1 MKSMSFSLLA
11 CLGLLCL
18 PGLVSAET
26 LRNAG
31 VLGNSGEQGATLVRF
46 GAKTASGLGV
56 VYDRYGSMWD
66 RAGTGVLNRYAV
78 DGRQLATYAIAPG
91 GSSGERDTITLV
103 GDVVMLKLGK
113 KLYTLPVSAP
123 SGTAPTLLP
132 VDVTRLSFNTHD
144 GWAAAANGNAVF
156 LVNAT
161 GEKRDVVTVE
171 SPVEDIDIGPEGGIY
186 ARVKGQMVRVDPAAS
201 ADQRGPW
208 PSPGER
214 PQWLAD
220 HWYASAWHGTIRRF
234 TPDFSPDPGVVLG
247 GASGS
252 FIGYVEGNHEMNN
265 ARGLAHLGGNL
276 FAASGIE
283 GGIHLL
289 EWNEADQRF
298 TIIRRISSL
307 PVCKA
312 LAIDS
317 KGRVWNNG
325 GVWDWSDGPDAPVK
339 NSVPGADE
347 PGLFGASMLAGDVL
361 VSPGVRWGRP
371 VLYVGKLDGPAGL
384 SGNVDEL
391 TKTLVASTV
400 VTVDKRLTV
409 VVVDPTGRGV
419 SFFIGSDGKASGKA
433 VEVALQGALPL
444 KAITSLAS
452 LGADTLLAGADGQVI
467 EFTRQAGVWSET
479 RRWRLWDDGEDS
491 HFGGVIYLTAS
502 EGRLWVADTDRQ
514 RVLCFDAATRKPVA
528 TFGVTDQ
535 AGGDLSALNR
545 PQVLAANGRRGVV
558 FDAGNQRLIQ
568 LELSGK

>member
-1 MKSMSFSLLA
+1 MKLSRFSLLA

-18 PGLVSAET
+18 PAAAPAET

-46 GAKTASGLGV
+46 GGKTASGLGV
-56 VYDRYGSMWD
+56 VYDDRTGSLWD
-66 RAGTGVLNRYAV
+66 RAGAGALNRYAV
-78 DGRQLATYAIAPG
+78 DGRQLATYPLAAG
-91 GSSGERDTITLV
+91 GNATERDTAVLL

-123 SGTAPTLLP
+123 SGDAPTLLP
-132 VDVTRLSFNTHD
+132 VEATRLSFNTHD

-156 LVNAT
+156 LVNAA
-161 GEKRDVVTVE
+161 GEKRDVATVE
-171 SPVEDIDIGPEGGIY
+171 SPVDDIDIGPEGGIY
-186 ARVKGQMVRVDPAAS
+186 ARVKGQMVRVDPAAP
-201 ADQRGPW
+201 ADRRGPW

-234 TPDFSPDPGVVLG
+234 GADFSPDPGVVLG

-283 GGIHLL
+283 GGVHLL
-289 EWNEADQRF
+289 EWSEADQRF
-298 TIIRRISSL
+298 TIIRRISAL
-307 PVCKA
+307 PACKA

-361 VSPGVRWGRP
+361 VSPGVRWGKA

-400 VTVDKRLTV
+400 TTVDRKLTV
-409 VVVDPTGRGV
+409 LVVDPAGRGV
-419 SFFIGSDGKASGKA
+419 TFTIGSDGKASGKA
-433 VEVALQGALPL
+433 GELTLKGALPL

-452 LGADTLLAGADGQVI
+452 LGADTLLAAADGQVV
-467 EFTRQAGVWSET
+467 EFARESGVWRET
-479 RRWRLWDDGEDS
+479 LRWRQWGEGDDA
-491 HFGGVIYLTAS
+491 HFGGAIYLAAT
-502 EGRLWVADTDRQ
+502 EGRLWVADTERQ

-528 TFGVTDQ
+528 TFGVPDQ
-535 AGGDLSALNR
+535 AGGDLSGLSR
-545 PQVLAANGRRGVV
+545 PQVLAANGRRAVV
-558 FDAGNQRLIQ
+558 YDAGNQRLVR
-568 LELSGK
+568 LELAR